1 MLRLQDIVEA
11 QKSLLRFRE
20 CFALFFLKGIPLDMG
35 YLCIYLF
42 WHMCSLAKVGNFW
55 FCSLEDCSGF

>member
-42 WHMCSLAKVGNFW
+42 ILAYVFISQGRKFLV
-55 FCSLEDCSGF
+55 L